1 MDQIFNPALLDSWLI
16 YLENPLIYPIY
27 LPHMTASQACTLLCM
42 YTNTKW
48 HYIFSKCLHSVWK
61 WSAWFSAPKALYT
74 HTHTHMQSIQ
84 RQCVKSEVGEF
95 CTCLLIKDTEIQNL
109 ISLQLFNSCNILLLL
124 LISCNS
130 IFISFKRLQKSSWE

>member
-1 MDQIFNPALLDSWLI
+1 MFTQC
-16 YLENPLIYPIY
+16 LE
-27 LPHMTASQACTLLCM
+27 MKCM
-42 YTNTKW
+42 VFCPQSTIHT
-48 HYIFSKCLHSVWK
+48 HTH
-61 WSAWFSAPKALYT
+61 T
-74 HTHTHMQSIQ
+74 HTHTHMQNIQ

-130 IFISFKRLQKSSWE
+130 IFISFKRLQKSS